1 MARCCNDVVG
11 SVHLCSKDSTWTRW
25 LVPRR
30 IKRKAIHIQ
39 MKCMPVFKSSQ
50 FLFVLIIWKAAGAM
64 SRMETKKK
72 DILLD
77 ECQEERKTK
86 AVKEDNEITMR
97 KNRLQTGLCAL
108 LLRFINTV
116 LMKIDE
122 HYQRDRTDRTAEL
135 VLDNVNAKS
144 RRRSRGVQRN

>member
-1 MARCCNDVVG
+1 
-11 SVHLCSKDSTWTRW
+11 
-25 LVPRR
+25 
-30 IKRKAIHIQ
+30 
-39 MKCMPVFKSSQ
+39 
-50 FLFVLIIWKAAGAM
+50 M

-72 DILLD
+72 EILLD

-97 KNRLQTGLCAL
+97 KNRLQTSLCAL

-135 VLDNVNAKS
+135 VLDNFNAKS